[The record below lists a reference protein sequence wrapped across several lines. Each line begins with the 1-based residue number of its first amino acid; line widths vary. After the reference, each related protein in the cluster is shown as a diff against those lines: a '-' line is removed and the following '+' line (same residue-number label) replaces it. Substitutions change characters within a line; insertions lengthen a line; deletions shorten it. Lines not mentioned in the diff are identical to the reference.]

1 VHSIVR
7 EPVAHNVYRMVRA
20 NERGERNIIIE
31 SINSRLWKPEIVMQ
45 ATVVVSSDLEFREE
59 MHTFR

>member
-1 VHSIVR
+1 
-7 EPVAHNVYRMVRA
+7 MVRA

-59 MHTFR
+59 MYTFR